1 MWLQGV
7 LGRGLIHRSAEA
19 EFLVALEKS
28 KSQYLLSAI
37 DEEMPI
43 RWRLAGVFDVDLWE
57 DRRAGDPDWVQS

>member
-43 RWRLAGVFDVDLWE
+43 RWRHCW
-57 DRRAGDPDWVQS
+57 RI